1 MTSPTSSPSRTDHD
15 LVLALRAG
23 DASAFA
29 GLVDRYGPLM
39 IRVARSHVATHEAAQ
54 DVVQDAWLALL
65 KGIDRFEERASLRTW
80 LFRVLTNIAKTRG
93 IRDKRPIPA
102 STLGPTVDR
111 DRFRPPTAAETA
123 IAHLPERRRGVVWL
137 RDVAG
142 FDSDEVCDLLDLTAG
157 NQRVLLHRGR
167 AGVRQSLKE
176 YL

>member
-1 MTSPTSSPSRTDHD
+1 M
-15 LVLALRAG
+15 LA
-23 DASAFA
+23 
-29 GLVDRYGPLM
+29 
-39 IRVARSHVATHEAAQ
+39 VARTHVASREVAE
-54 DVVQDAWLALL
+54 DVVQDTWLALL
-65 KGIDRFEERASLRTW
+65 KGIDGFEGRSSLRTW

-102 STLGPTVDR
+102 SRQGPTVDR
-111 DRFRPPTAAETA
+111 DRFRPPTTNETA
-123 IAHLPERRRGVVWL
+123 IAYLPERQRNVVWL

-167 AGVRQSLKE
+167 AAVRQALEE